1 MMDMEYS
8 FEIFDFSFDL
18 SFVSGDQFFSKDK
31 VAVSMLECVC
41 QGLGQ
46 TDEIVKLICKNR
58 TRLTYEQDSQLR
70 NRYVNLG
77 IFNFNCDGGKWSIMY
92 PGSPPLQVP
101 IQDGK
106 LSFEIRT
113 LHDDKILDFS
123 RKINRV
129 WVRLGLKHV

>member
-1 MMDMEYS
+1 MDMEYS

-18 SFVSGDQFFSKDK
+18 SFVSGDQFFSKSK
-31 VAVSMLECVC
+31 VAVQMLEIVC
-41 QGLGQ
+41 QGEGQ
-46 TDEIVKLICKNR
+46 VDEICKLICKNR

-70 NRYVNLG
+70 NRYVNLA
-77 IFNFNCDGGKWSIMY
+77 IFHFKCDGGKFNITY
-92 PGSPPLQVP
+92 LPGPPLQVP

-123 RKINRV
+123 QKIKRV
-129 WVRLGLKHV
+129 WVRLSIKHV